1 VIRGEKPIS
10 FGSLSP
16 DGSVQKTWRLIW
28 VDAVA
33 GVLNKEETKEKE
45 QKLGDWERFHDRAG
59 VTDWLPP
66 RCKTC
71 DD

>member
-1 VIRGEKPIS
+1 MIRGEKPVS

-16 DGSVQKTWRLIW
+16 GDSVQKTWRLILA
-28 VDAVA
+28 DAVA
-33 GVLNKEETKEKE
+33 GVMNKEETKEKE
-45 QKLGDWERFHDRAG
+45 QTFGDRERFHERAG

-66 RCKTC
+66 RCKDC